1 MYTCRGGNVSET
13 TWLTRDSYDRL
24 KAEYDH
30 LVTEGRAEIADRI
43 DAARDEGD
51 LKENGG
57 YHAAREEQARQEARI
72 RQLETLLREAKVG
85 QAPPDDGIVEPGMVV
100 DANVGGEEMTFLLGS
115 REVAG
120 DTDLDVYSASSPL
133 GQAILGHKSGDTVSY
148 KAPSGVAIEVTIGKV
163 TPFRY

>member
-1 MYTCRGGNVSET
+1 MSEST
-13 TWLTRDSYDRL
+13 TWLTQESFDRL

-30 LVTEGRAEIADRI
+30 LTGEGRTAIARRI
-43 DAARDEGD
+43 EAAREEGD

-72 RQLETLLREAKVG
+72 RQLEQILRDAEVG
-85 QAPPDDGIVEPGMVV
+85 QAPPDDGVVEPGMVV
-100 DANVGGEEMTFLLGS
+100 DANVGGDDMTFLLGS

-133 GQAILGHKSGDTVSY
+133 GKAIVGHKTGDTVSY
-148 KAPSGVAIEVTIGKV
+148 KAPSGVSIDVKIGKV
-163 TPFRY
+163 TPFHP

>member
-1 MYTCRGGNVSET
+1 MSET

-57 YHAAREEQARQEARI
+57 YHAAREEQAKQEARI
-72 RQLETLLREAKVG
+72 RQLEELLRNAHVG
-85 QAPPDDGIVEPGMVV
+85 DTPPDDGVVELGMVV
-100 DANVGGEEMTFLLGS
+100 TAEVGGEEMTFLLGS
-115 REVAG
+115 REGAE
-120 DTDLDVYSASSPL
+120 DTDLDVYSTGSPL
-133 GQAILGHKSGDTVSY
+133 GAAISGKKVGDTVSY
-148 KAPSGVAIEVTIGKV
+148 EAPNGANIPVKITKAKPYKGS
-163 TPFRY
+163 